1 MQNQIIAQSL
11 IRRGSYVEVFD
22 LDNKARKD
30 GTKGQQLEFSFEEEE
45 IDSLRRTQCK
55 MTQVKY
61 R

>member
-30 GTKGQQLEFSFEEEE
+30 GTKGQQLEFSSEEED
-45 IDSLRRTQCK
+45 IDSLRRTR
-55 MTQVKY
+55 VK
-61 R
+61 